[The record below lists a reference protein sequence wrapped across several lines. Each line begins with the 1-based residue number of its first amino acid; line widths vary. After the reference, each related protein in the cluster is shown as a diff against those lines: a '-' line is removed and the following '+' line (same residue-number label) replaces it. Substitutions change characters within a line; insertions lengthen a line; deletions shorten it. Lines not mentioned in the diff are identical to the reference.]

1 MTTIKTANRPKVS
14 DIAQAAGVSP
24 ATVSKVINGRD
35 GVSDETRDRVE
46 LLLEEAGF
54 RKKLPTTKT
63 MRSIELVVNEMTNN
77 GSVEM
82 VKETTSYA
90 RDFGIGITVSCAG
103 PDFKE
108 YATRNE
114 TSNCLRS
121 AIERNPLGVIL
132 LLSNISSAEESLLQ
146 TRNIPY
152 VIVDPVGQVSADALG
167 VGIDNWTGGMLA
179 TQYLISL
186 GHRRIA
192 VITGPTNSQSSQARL
207 SGYMAAL
214 QKNGISADPH
224 LIKVGDYVSDKAYK
238 AACDLLEM
246 REQDRPTAIF
256 AFNDLGAINVYR
268 AARQHG
274 ISLPTVI
281 DHRFRRCRSCG
292 KHVSVFDDHQ
302 AAIRPHRQTMH
313 RSDSRSTG
321 GKGGTELLHSSHAA
335 RRTRKLRISS
345 TAVVRQEHF
354 THSPFSAFI
363 LFIPVDDM
371 DQAKNIRDNGKSAI
385 TGTTLSTKHPCICN
399 MPPSQAFI
407 SVYQMK
413 IQKKR

>member
-1 MTTIKTANRPKVS
+1 MTTIKTTNRPKVS

-63 MRSIELVVNEMTNN
+63 MRSIELVVSEMTNN
-77 GSVEM
+77 GSMEM

-90 RDFGIGITVSCAG
+90 REFGIGITVSCAR
-103 PDFKE
+103 PDSEE
-108 YATRNE
+108 YSTRNE
-114 TSNCLRS
+114 ASSCLRN

-246 REQDRPTAIF
+246 REQETDRHLRVQRSRRDQRLSRRPTAQHQS
-256 AFNDLGAINVYR
+256 
-268 AARQHG
+268 AR
-274 ISLPTVI
+274 TVI
-281 DHRFRRCRSCG
+281 DHRFRRCLSCG
-292 KHVSVFDDHQ
+292 KHVSIPDDHQ
-302 AAIRPHRQTMH
+302 AAIRSHRQTMH
-313 RSDSRSTG
+313 RSDSRSAG
-321 GKGGTELLHSSHAA
+321 RKGRPELLHSSHTA
-335 RRTRKLRISS
+335 RRT
-345 TAVVRQEHF
+345 
-354 THSPFSAFI
+354 
-363 LFIPVDDM
+363 
-371 DQAKNIRDNGKSAI
+371 
-385 TGTTLSTKHPCICN
+385 
-399 MPPSQAFI
+399 
-407 SVYQMK
+407 
-413 IQKKR
+413 

>member
-1 MTTIKTANRPKVS
+1 MTTIKTTNRPKVS

-274 ISLPTVI
+274 ISLPE
-281 DHRFRRCRSCG
+281 
-292 KHVSVFDDHQ
+292 Q
-302 AAIRPHRQTMH
+302 
-313 RSDSRSTG
+313 
-321 GKGGTELLHSSHAA
+321 LLHSSHAA
-335 RRTRKLRISS
+335 CRTRKLRIAI
-345 TAVVRQEHF
+345 TAV
-354 THSPFSAFI
+354 TC
-363 LFIPVDDM
+363 
-371 DQAKNIRDNGKSAI
+371 NGTQNQLPRSTMHMQSVSDTSIYLCLPDENTKEA
-385 TGTTLSTKHPCICN
+385 TKPARPCTRGMLTMEPQQNKRLRTKHEPTNETTSRVKGRKNAEQHLRPDRQRQHRFHGCR
-399 MPPSQAFI
+399 PQPVRLRQGLLHL
-407 SVYQMK
+407 V
-413 IQKKR
+413 

>member
-1 MTTIKTANRPKVS
+1 MTTIKTTSRPKVS

-24 ATVSKVINGRD
+24 ATVSKVINGRN

-82 VKETTSYA
+82 VKEATSYA

-103 PDFKE
+103 PDSE
-108 YATRNE
+108 EHATRNE
-114 TSNCLRS
+114 ASSCLRS

-192 VITGPTNSQSSQARL
+192 VITGPINSQSSQARL

-274 ISLPTVI
+274 ISLPEQLSI
-281 DHRFRRCRSCG
+281 IG
-292 KHVSVFDDHQ
+292 FDDVYP
-302 AAIRPHRQTMH
+302 AASMCPSLTTIRQPFDLIARQCIDLILEA
-313 RSDSRSTG
+313 RE
-321 GKGGTELLHSSHAA
+321 GKVE
-335 RRTRKLRISS
+335 
-345 TAVVRQEHF
+345 QNY
-354 THSPFSAFI
+354 FI
-363 LFIPVDDM
+363 LPTQLVERESCTSP
-371 DQAKNIRDNGKSAI
+371 A
-385 TGTTLSTKHPCICN
+385 LP
-399 MPPSQAFI
+399 
-407 SVYQMK
+407 
-413 IQKKR
+413 

>member
-14 DIAQAAGVSP
+14 DIAQVAGVSP

-167 VGIDNWTGGMLA
+167 VGIDNWTGGECLPRNISYHWGTDESPSSPAPPIHNPRKRDLA
-179 TQYLISL
+179 GTW
-186 GHRRIA
+186 
-192 VITGPTNSQSSQARL
+192 
-207 SGYMAAL
+207 
-214 QKNGISADPH
+214 
-224 LIKVGDYVSDKAYK
+224 
-238 AACDLLEM
+238 
-246 REQDRPTAIF
+246 
-256 AFNDLGAINVYR
+256 
-268 AARQHG
+268 
-274 ISLPTVI
+274 
-281 DHRFRRCRSCG
+281 RRCRKTAS
-292 KHVSVFDDHQ
+292 
-302 AAIRPHRQTMH
+302 
-313 RSDSRSTG
+313 
-321 GKGGTELLHSSHAA
+321 A
-335 RRTRKLRISS
+335 RIRISS
-345 TAVVRQEHF
+345 RLATTYPTRH
-354 THSPFSAFI
+354 TRRH
-363 LFIPVDDM
+363 
-371 DQAKNIRDNGKSAI
+371 AI
-385 TGTTLSTKHPCICN
+385 SLK
-399 MPPSQAFI
+399 
-407 SVYQMK
+407 
-413 IQKKR
+413 

>member
-1 MTTIKTANRPKVS
+1 MNFIDVRLFEFIP
-14 DIAQAAGVSP
+14 DAQAFIHLSMTHDLPIGDP
-24 ATVSKVINGRD
+24 RITDIGKRGREASILQ
-35 GVSDETRDRVE
+35 GNSIGRTRIYGNIEKFEYQKIV
-46 LLLEEAGF
+46 LEVRENIGTDKPLNYEPLFLWLEREFPSLVASSVD
-54 RKKLPTTKT
+54 KT

-82 VKETTSYA
+82 VKEATSYA

-103 PDFKE
+103 PDSE
-108 YATRNE
+108 EHATRNE
-114 TSNCLRS
+114 ASSCLRS

-167 VGIDNWTGGMLA
+167 VDIDNWTGGMLA

-274 ISLPTVI
+274 ISLPEQLSI
-281 DHRFRRCRSCG
+281 IG
-292 KHVSVFDDHQ
+292 FDDVYP
-302 AAIRPHRQTMH
+302 AASMCPSLTTIRQPFNLIARQCIDLILEA
-313 RSDSRSTG
+313 RE
-321 GKGGTELLHSSHAA
+321 GKVE
-335 RRTRKLRISS
+335 
-345 TAVVRQEHF
+345 QNY
-354 THSPFSAFI
+354 FI
-363 LFIPVDDM
+363 LPTQLVERESCTSP
-371 DQAKNIRDNGKSAI
+371 A
-385 TGTTLSTKHPCICN
+385 LP
-399 MPPSQAFI
+399 
-407 SVYQMK
+407 
-413 IQKKR
+413 

>member
-1 MTTIKTANRPKVS
+1 M
-14 DIAQAAGVSP
+14 
-24 ATVSKVINGRD
+24 SKVINGRD

-167 VGIDNWTGGMLA
+167 VGIDNWTGGNA
-179 TQYLISL
+179 CHAISHII
-186 GHRRIA
+186 GA
-192 VITGPTNSQSSQARL
+192 PTN
-207 SGYMAAL
+207 
-214 QKNGISADPH
+214 
-224 LIKVGDYVSDKAYK
+224 
-238 AACDLLEM
+238 
-246 REQDRPTAIF
+246 
-256 AFNDLGAINVYR
+256 
-268 AARQHG
+268 
-274 ISLPTVI
+274 
-281 DHRFRRCRSCG
+281 RR
-292 KHVSVFDDHQ
+292 HH
-302 AAIRPHRQTMH
+302 RPHQ
-313 RSDSRSTG
+313 
-321 GKGGTELLHSSHAA
+321 
-335 RRTRKLRISS
+335 
-345 TAVVRQEHF
+345 F
-354 THSPFSAFI
+354 TILASA
-363 LFIPVDDM
+363 
-371 DQAKNIRDNGKSAI
+371 
-385 TGTTLSTKHPCICN
+385 T
-399 MPPSQAFI
+399 
-407 SVYQMK
+407 
-413 IQKKR
+413 

>member
-114 TSNCLRS
+114 TSNCLHS

-152 VIVDPVGQVSADALG
+152 VIVDPVGHVSADALG
-167 VGIDNWTGGMLA
+167 VGIDNWTGGNA
-179 TQYLISL
+179 CHAISHII
-186 GHRRIA
+186 GA
-192 VITGPTNSQSSQARL
+192 PTN
-207 SGYMAAL
+207 
-214 QKNGISADPH
+214 
-224 LIKVGDYVSDKAYK
+224 
-238 AACDLLEM
+238 
-246 REQDRPTAIF
+246 
-256 AFNDLGAINVYR
+256 
-268 AARQHG
+268 
-274 ISLPTVI
+274 
-281 DHRFRRCRSCG
+281 RR
-292 KHVSVFDDHQ
+292 HH
-302 AAIRPHRQTMH
+302 RPHQ
-313 RSDSRSTG
+313 
-321 GKGGTELLHSSHAA
+321 
-335 RRTRKLRISS
+335 
-345 TAVVRQEHF
+345 F
-354 THSPFSAFI
+354 TILASA
-363 LFIPVDDM
+363 
-371 DQAKNIRDNGKSAI
+371 
-385 TGTTLSTKHPCICN
+385 T
-399 MPPSQAFI
+399 
-407 SVYQMK
+407 
-413 IQKKR
+413 

>member
-1 MTTIKTANRPKVS
+1 MTTIKTTSRPKVS

-24 ATVSKVINGRD
+24 ATVSKVINGRN

-54 RKKLPTTKT
+54 RKKFPTTKT

-82 VKETTSYA
+82 VKEATSYA
-90 RDFGIGITVSCAG
+90 KRFWHRHHCKLRRTGFRRTRDKKRGQQLPPQRHRTQ
-103 PDFKE
+103 
-108 YATRNE
+108 
-114 TSNCLRS
+114 
-121 AIERNPLGVIL
+121 PLGVIRSL
-132 LLSNISSAEESLLQ
+132 IKYSSAEESLLQ

-274 ISLPTVI
+274 ISLPEQLSI
-281 DHRFRRCRSCG
+281 IG
-292 KHVSVFDDHQ
+292 FDDVYP
-302 AAIRPHRQTMH
+302 AASMCPSLTTIRQPFDLIARQCIDLILEA
-313 RSDSRSTG
+313 RE
-321 GKGGTELLHSSHAA
+321 GKVE
-335 RRTRKLRISS
+335 
-345 TAVVRQEHF
+345 QNY
-354 THSPFSAFI
+354 FI
-363 LFIPVDDM
+363 LPTQLVERESCTSP
-371 DQAKNIRDNGKSAI
+371 A
-385 TGTTLSTKHPCICN
+385 LP
-399 MPPSQAFI
+399 
-407 SVYQMK
+407 
-413 IQKKR
+413 